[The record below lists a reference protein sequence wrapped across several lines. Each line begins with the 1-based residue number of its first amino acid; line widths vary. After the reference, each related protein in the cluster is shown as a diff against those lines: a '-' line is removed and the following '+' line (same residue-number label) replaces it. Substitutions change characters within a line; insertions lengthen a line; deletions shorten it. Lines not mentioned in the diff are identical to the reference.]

1 MVKLGGDVLVPGEV
15 LDSVTGQLALLSS
28 LGIRIVVVHGGGP
41 QATALSRRLG
51 FEPRMVA
58 GRRVTDDGALE
69 VAKLVY
75 AGQINV
81 DLLSALR
88 EHRVQAVGL
97 SGVDAELITAH
108 RRPPVSVVDDSGT
121 TMRVDYGHV
130 GDVDRVDPRVL
141 VTLLEARMMP
151 VVASLAG
158 GEDGQV
164 YNVNADTVAESLA
177 VALRA
182 QKLIYLTGA
191 PGVLRDRNDPSTL
204 ITFADPDDLA
214 GLMANGALGG
224 GMRPKVEACIRA
236 ATGGVERT
244 HIIDGRAPDALLA
257 GGLHR
262 SRMRNNDRRP
272 QGKGDVSGSGPCRV
286 RSTCCGSSSPSHR
299 SADRRRTWQS
309 SSRRPPAAGGSMWS
323 RNSHG
328 VRVEVRGWG
337 AGPTIVL
344 ASHLDVVPPGAGW
357 TRDPFTPAI
366 EGTRLYGRGSG
377 DAKASVAA
385 MLYAARDIVDSGG
398 MDVGRLL
405 VLLGYGEETK
415 NTTMGGAV
423 EEAGEID
430 AAVIGE
436 PTGLDFAI
444 AQRGLLM
451 VDLLAQG
458 DQRHAAYA
466 GGEDGFTNA
475 VQILARDLIKLDSAF
490 QARTHPVLGK
500 AMATATMIEAGVSR
514 NITPPVARAVLDI
527 RSTPDWTHEELASEL
542 RAFADQRRDRN
553 LTPPDTV

>member
-1 MVKLGGDVLVPGEV
+1 VTIDTTKGIAGLKGALRYVREYRDQVFVVKLGGDVLVPGEI

-58 GRRVTDDGALE
+58 GRRITDDGALE

-121 TMRVDYGHV
+121 TLRVDYGHV
-130 GDVDRVDPRVL
+130 GDIDRVDPRVL

-191 PGVLRDRNDPSTL
+191 PGVLRERNDPSTL

-244 HIIDGRAPDALLA
+244 HIIDGRAPDALL
-257 GGLHR
+257 L
-262 SRMRNNDRRP
+262 
-272 QGKGDVSGSGPCRV
+272 
-286 RSTCCGSSSPSHR
+286 
-299 SADRRRTWQS
+299 
-309 SSRRPPAAGGSMWS
+309 
-323 RNSHG
+323 
-328 VRVEVRGWG
+328 EVFTG
-337 AGPTIVL
+337 AGC
-344 ASHLDVVPPGAGW
+344 
-357 TRDPFTPAI
+357 
-366 EGTRLYGRGSG
+366 GT
-377 DAKASVAA
+377 
-385 MLYAARDIVDSGG
+385 MI
-398 MDVGRLL
+398 VGRKEKATY
-405 VLLGYGEETK
+405 LG
-415 NTTMGGAV
+415 
-423 EEAGEID
+423 
-430 AAVIGE
+430 
-436 PTGLDFAI
+436 
-444 AQRGLLM
+444 
-451 VDLLAQG
+451 VDL
-458 DQRHAAYA
+458 A
-466 GGEDGFTNA
+466 G
-475 VQILARDLIKLDSAF
+475 
-490 QARTHPVLGK
+490 
-500 AMATATMIEAGVSR
+500 
-514 NITPPVARAVLDI
+514 
-527 RSTPDWTHEELASEL
+527 
-542 RAFADQRRDRN
+542 
-553 LTPPDTV
+553 